1 MTGLKIICIDDEE
14 LVLNLTVSLCRE
26 LPMKPEAI
34 GFERPGEALLWLKD
48 HTADIAIMDINMP
61 EMNGLTLTERVK
73 KLRPEISIIFLTGYP
88 EYALK
93 AFELHASG
101 YIIKPVGRERLLS
114 EIQYVI
120 SHNRKSEPHAHIE
133 AYTFGEFDL
142 MVDGVSVHFS
152 RARAKELLAYL
163 IDRNGKS
170 VSRAKVFAVLYED
183 RQYDHSMQKQ
193 LDVIIRSLRETLRKY
208 GIEDIFEL
216 KSGYLR
222 ICPEKIS
229 CDMYRFMSGDIDA
242 INSYRGEYMSDYS
255 WATLTEAFMGQSVY
269 EQNES

>member
-61 EMNGLTLTERVK
+61 EMNGLTLAERVK

-133 AYTFGEFDL
+133 AHTFGEFDL

-152 RARAKELLAYL
+152 RARAKELTEKA
-163 IDRNGKS
+163 S
-170 VSRAKVFAVLYED
+170 AEP
-183 RQYDHSMQKQ
+183 
-193 LDVIIRSLRETLRKY
+193 RSLRCCMRTGSMTTLCR
-208 GIEDIFEL
+208 
-216 KSGYLR
+216 S
-222 ICPEKIS
+222 S
-229 CDMYRFMSGDIDA
+229 
-242 INSYRGEYMSDYS
+242 
-255 WATLTEAFMGQSVY
+255 LTSLSAVCVKHSV
-269 EQNES
+269 NTA

>member
-61 EMNGLTLTERVK
+61 EMNGLTLAERVK

-133 AYTFGEFDL
+133 AHTFGEFDL

-170 VSRAKVFAVLYED
+170 VSRA
-183 RQYDHSMQKQ
+183 
-193 LDVIIRSLRETLRKY
+193 
-208 GIEDIFEL
+208 
-216 KSGYLR
+216 
-222 ICPEKIS
+222 
-229 CDMYRFMSGDIDA
+229 
-242 INSYRGEYMSDYS
+242 
-255 WATLTEAFMGQSVY
+255 QSA
-269 EQNES
+269 

>member
-1 MTGLKIICIDDEE
+1 MKGLRIICIDDEE

-26 LPMKPEAI
+26 LPMKPEAL
-34 GFERPGEALLWLKD
+34 GFEHPVEALLWLKD

-61 EMNGLTLTERVK
+61 EMNGLTLAERVK

-133 AYTFGEFDL
+133 AHTFGEFDL

-193 LDVIIRSLRETLRKY
+193 LDVIIRSLR
-208 GIEDIFEL
+208 D
-216 KSGYLR
+216 YLR

-242 INSYRGEYMSDYS
+242 INSYRGEYMSAYS